1 MNSINKL
8 KILIIAL
15 TSIMQYS
22 NSTDI
27 IIRKGI
33 VRYSS
38 STIHQI
44 HNLENSSSYKKVVNQ
59 DL

>member
-1 MNSINKL
+1 MSKINKL

-15 TSIMQYS
+15 TSVLQYS
-22 NSTDI
+22 NFL
-27 IIRKGI
+27 RKGI
-33 VRYSS
+33 VRHSS

-44 HNLENSSSYKKVVNQ
+44 DNLENNSSYKKVISQ

>member
-1 MNSINKL
+1 MSNINKL

-15 TSIMQYS
+15 TNVLQYS
-22 NSTDI
+22 NSADTI
-27 IIRKGI
+27 LRKGI
-33 VRYSS
+33 VRHSS

-44 HNLENSSSYKKVVNQ
+44 DNLENNSSYKKVVNQ